1 MTAVSKRGI
10 CMHTLPFGR
19 RPEAGSETAG
29 VKIKRQPIPAVF
41 FICGIV
47 GSGHISCSSRLT
59 VFAISASPGA

>member
-29 VKIKRQPIPAVF
+29 VKIKRQPIAGKLF
-41 FICGIV
+41 LFDN
-47 GSGHISCSSRLT
+47 
-59 VFAISASPGA
+59 